1 MSPPTPVP
9 KGPLFHMEPAHPGV
23 IKLQQDLV
31 TIYQMIRERF
41 QAGIDKQFDQ
51 VSRQIGFVVTTTLP
65 VTFEMKGREVKG
77 GLAAENMGGT
87 LFEQA
92 FQPAFKEIGQAF
104 AGQVDDGTY
113 LLYLFWYEAL
123 KLKLHTDW
131 LEPAHIFWMEP
142 AHPGQFG
149 TALPG
154 TTLRQ
159 AALRPG
165 VREPAHW
172 FRPDIQL
179 EVQEALVITAIDEV
193 YPELQ
198 LVQRIQKARQAIN
211 VPSALR
217 PGIRE
222 PAHFRQLLQ
231 DLDPATIDKVIQVLT
246 AIQQSR

>member
-1 MSPPTPVP
+1 MSPSAPVP

-31 TIYQMIRERF
+31 TIYQTIREKF

-65 VTFEMKGREVKG
+65 VGFELKGKGVKG
-77 GLAAENMGGT
+77 SLAAENMSGT
-87 LFEQA
+87 LFEHA
-92 FQPAFKEIGQAF
+92 FQPTFNEIGQAF
-104 AGQVDDGTY
+104 VGRVDEGAY
-113 LLYLFWYEAL
+113 FLYLIWYEAL

-131 LEPAHIFWMEP
+131 LEPAHMFWMEP
-142 AHPGQFG
+142 AHPGQVG
-149 TALPG
+149 TTLPG

-179 EVQEALVITAIDEV
+179 DVQEALVITAIDEV

-211 VPSALR
+211 VAQALR

-222 PAHFRQLLQ
+222 PAHFRQILEEF
-231 DLDPATIDKVIQVLT
+231 DPATVDKLIQVLT
-246 AIQQSR
+246 ALQQSR